1 MSYLIDTNVISEFRK
16 KRRADSNVLRWV
28 DSTLPSEHFT
38 SVLVIGEIRHGI
50 ELLRRRD
57 NRQALAME
65 DWMNGMIARYDGR
78 ILTVDRRV
86 ADAWGRLGIPDPVP
100 EIDGILAATAMV
112 HGLTLVSR
120 DNALLSLRSVRC
132 INPFEPT

>member
-57 NRQALAME
+57 NRQALATE

-78 ILTVDRRV
+78 ILAVDQRV
-86 ADAWGRLGIPDPVP
+86 ADAWGRLGIPGPVP
-100 EIDGILAATAMV
+100 EVDGILAATAMV